1 MKDTMKCSYVKYAQK
16 RQNEIK
22 KFISD
27 INNIEILSIFY
38 ILILFPKCFIS
49 KFCFLKLER

>member
-22 KFISD
+22 KLISD